1 MTTWHA
7 DDDLLARYVR
17 GGAGPL
23 LGASLEQHLLTCPDC
38 RARIAAHVDTPPLDA
53 VWARVQE
60 RAQAPRPSPVERLL
74 VRLGV
79 SETDALLVAHAPS
92 LRTSWLFGL
101 AATLAFA
108 ALGAAWGGTRGLVF
122 FLLVAPLVPVAGV
135 AFAYGPDVDPAYET
149 GLAAPY
155 PAARLL
161 LLRTVAVLVT
171 SLPLTVLVGLF
182 VPALSEAPVSWL
194 LPALTFTAVVLA
206 ASTWARP
213 SAVAIVLGVGWVVSV
228 GSAWT
233 ARDPAAVL
241 TPAPLVTYA
250 VLGGVAVLV
259 LCLRIRHLARLGSS
273 S

>member
-1 MTTWHA
+1 
-7 DDDLLARYVR
+7 
-17 GGAGPL
+17 
-23 LGASLEQHLLTCPDC
+23 
-38 RARIAAHVDTPPLDA
+38 
-53 VWARVQE
+53 
-60 RAQAPRPSPVERLL
+60 
-74 VRLGV
+74 V

-92 LRTSWLFGL
+92 LRASWLFGL

-108 ALGAAWGGTRGLVF
+108 VLAAVWGGMRGPAF

-135 AFAYGPDVDPAYET
+135 AFAYGPDVDPAFEA

-161 LLRTVAVLVT
+161 LLRTAAVLVT
-171 SLPLTVLVGLF
+171 SLPLAVLAGLL
-182 VPALSEAPVSWL
+182 VPALPGTAVSWL
-194 LPALTFTAVVLA
+194 LPALAFTAVVLA

-213 SAVAIVLGVGWVVSV
+213 SAVAVVLGVGWVVAV
-228 GSAWT
+228 GSASM

-241 TPAPLVTYA
+241 TPALLVTYA
-250 VLGGVAVLV
+250 VIGVVAVLV

>member
-7 DDDLLARYVR
+7 DDDLLARYTR
-17 GGAGPL
+17 GDAGPL
-23 LGASLEQHLLTCPDC
+23 LGASVEQHLLTCAGC
-38 RARIAAHVDTPPLDA
+38 RSRIAAHVETPQLDM
-53 VWARVQE
+53 VWARIEEQ
-60 RAQAPRPSPVERLL
+60 AQAPRRGPVERLL
-74 VRLGV
+74 ARVGL

-92 LRTSWLFGL
+92 LRASWLFGL
-101 AATLAFA
+101 TATLAFA
-108 ALGAAWGGTRGLVF
+108 AFGAAWGGTRGLAF

-155 PAARLL
+155 PAVRLL
-161 LLRTVAVLVT
+161 LLRTAAVLVT
-171 SLPLTVLVGLF
+171 SLPLAILAGLLI
-182 VPALSEAPVSWL
+182 PALSGTAVSWL
-194 LPALTFTAVVLA
+194 LPALAFTAVVLA

-213 SAVAIVLGVGWVVSV
+213 SAVATVLGVGWVVAV
-228 GSAWT
+228 VSASR

-241 TPAPLVTYA
+241 TPVLLVTYA
-250 VLGGVAVLV
+250 VLGCVAVLV